1 VKLLQSPQTPKIAA
15 IAVGTVVVI
24 VGVAVGG
31 HFKQKHDAEVAEAAR
46 QKAAAEAYANR
57 PIITEECV
65 LNGFGEGNCTFT
77 NTGKTTGAK
86 CGGIAVQGPGIVTS
100 ELFCSGQVPP
110 MTTNKVEFSIPAV
123 RDLCDNNYK
132 PWYEVCSFTF
142 VEKGADTDTEST
154 EA

>member
-1 VKLLQSPQTPKIAA
+1 MKLPQTPKIAA
-15 IAVGTVVVI
+15 IAIGTVGVI

-57 PIITEECV
+57 PIISEECV
-65 LNGFGEGNCTFT
+65 MNGFGEGNCTFT

-123 RDLCDNNYK
+123 NELCDSSYK
-132 PWYEVCSFTF
+132 PWHEVCGFTF
-142 VEKGADTDTEST
+142 VEKETNGDST
-154 EA
+154 KV